1 MTRIASAQWLDLV
14 TLACSALRSRVPA
27 GASPAT
33 SGGPEN
39 GTCGRFPV
47 PGGGP
52 CHRADF
58 HPVLTELTRQ
68 PLSGELAGF
77 HQPTGPEQPFQLCSS
92 TSPSL
97 ACSFEQRRGV
107 RQEGWHL
114 PGQLL
119 QDRIGILSHLG
130 FVQRADQVPDPVVE
144 VSELGP
150 VPRFFSPSLA
160 TVPSAS
166 SRVPPACAACLRRT
180 VPGVCPRPVGGG
192 PDHPDTARSR
202 RNLAALTA
210 ELDNGP

>member
-14 TLACSALRSRVPA
+14 TLACSALRSRVPPA

-47 PGGGP
+47 PGGRP

-77 HQPTGPEQPFQLCSS
+77 HQPTGLEQPFQLCSS

-97 ACSFEQRRGV
+97 ACSSSSAAVSVKRVGTC
-107 RQEGWHL
+107 
-114 PGQLL
+114 
-119 QDRIGILSHLG
+119 QDSSSRTALG
-130 FVQRADQVPDPVVE
+130 SCPTWGSSSARTK
-144 VSELGP
+144 SWT
-150 VPRFFSPSLA
+150 RWSRSRSLA
-160 TVPSAS
+160 RFLAS
-166 SRVPPACAACLRRT
+166 SRRASPRCRALPAGSRRRAQLAYGERCLVCALDQSAGAPTIQIRRE
-180 VPGVCPRPVGGG
+180 VGGTS
-192 PDHPDTARSR
+192 PR
-202 RNLAALTA
+202 
-210 ELDNGP
+210 